1 MANDGQLDLQNLR
14 ARISR
19 IVNTSLDEVEKTLRS
34 GTPAAK
40 ASVMK
45 TTLPALIKV
54 LGEEEKA
61 DELSEMRRIVS
72 EIAERDR
79 MRISGMEAKDGAGDD
94 ANGPSTEGNPEGQSG
109 SGAKVVRLHGVD
121 LPTDMSGT
129 SG

>member
-1 MANDGQLDLQNLR
+1 MANDGQLDLQALR

-79 MRISGMEAKDGAGDD
+79 MLISGMEGKDEMGAGTDRKD
-94 ANGPSTEGNPEGQSG
+94 PSTEGNPGGTSG
-109 SGAKVVRLHGVD
+109 DAKIVLLHGVD
-121 LPTDMSGT
+121 LPTDMSG
-129 SG
+129 

>member
-1 MANDGQLDLQNLR
+1 MANDGQLDLQALR

-79 MRISGMEAKDGAGDD
+79 MRISGMEGKDEMGAGTDRED
-94 ANGPSTEGNPEGQSG
+94 PSTEGNPGGASG
-109 SGAKVVRLHGVD
+109 DAKIVLLHGVD
-121 LPTDMSGT
+121 LPTDMSG
-129 SG
+129 

>member
-19 IVNTSLDEVEKTLRS
+19 IVNTSLDEVEKTLKS

-61 DELSEMRRIVS
+61 DELSEMRRIVG
-72 EIAERDR
+72 ELAENDR
-79 MRISGMEAKDGAGDD
+79 MRIRGMEGKDEAG
-94 ANGPSTEGNPEGQSG
+94 NGPSTEGNPEGNPEGSG
-109 SGAKVVRLHGVD
+109 SNAKVVRLHGVD

>member
-1 MANDGQLDLQNLR
+1 MADDGQLDLQSLR

-19 IVNTSLDEVEKTLRS
+19 IVNTSLDEVEKTLKS

-79 MRISGMEAKDGAGDD
+79 MLISGMEGVDS
-94 ANGPSTEGNPEGQSG
+94 PSTEGNPEGSSG
-109 SGAKVVRLHGVD
+109 EGQGDAKVVRLHGVD

>member
-1 MANDGQLDLQNLR
+1 MADDGQLDLQSLR

-61 DELSEMRRIVS
+61 DELSEMRRIVA

-79 MRISGMEAKDGAGDD
+79 MLISGMEN
-94 ANGPSTEGNPEGQSG
+94 ANGPSTEGNPEGSG
-109 SGAKVVRLHGVD
+109 SDAKVVRLHGVD

>member
-1 MANDGQLDLQNLR
+1 MANDGQLDLQSLR

-19 IVNTSLDEVEKTLRS
+19 IVNTSLDEVEKTLKS

-61 DELSEMRRIVS
+61 DELSEMRRIVTG
-72 EIAERDR
+72 IAENDR
-79 MRISGMEAKDGAGDD
+79 MRIQGMEN
-94 ANGPSTEGNPEGQSG
+94 ANGPSTEGNPGEGSQG
-109 SGAKVVRLHGVD
+109 DAKVVRLHGVD

>member
-1 MANDGQLDLQNLR
+1 MANDGQLDLQALR

-72 EIAERDR
+72 ELAENDR
-79 MRISGMEAKDGAGDD
+79 MRISGMEQAG
-94 ANGPSTEGNPEGQSG
+94 GPSTEGSQGESQGQGQGQGGGTSG
-109 SGAKVVRLHGVD
+109 DAKIVLLHGVD
-121 LPTDMSGT
+121 LPTDMSG
-129 SG
+129 

>member
-79 MRISGMEAKDGAGDD
+79 MRISGMEE
-94 ANGPSTEGNPEGQSG
+94 ANGPSTEGNQGEGSTG
-109 SGAKVVRLHGVD
+109 GEGAKVVRLHGPD

>member
-1 MANDGQLDLQNLR
+1 MANDGQLDLQALR

-79 MRISGMEAKDGAGDD
+79 MLISGMEGKDEMGSGTDRKD
-94 ANGPSTEGNPEGQSG
+94 PSTEGNPGGTSG
-109 SGAKVVRLHGVD
+109 DAKIVLLHGVD
-121 LPTDMSGT
+121 LPTDMSG
-129 SG
+129 

>member
-1 MANDGQLDLQNLR
+1 MANDGQLDLQALR

-79 MRISGMEAKDGAGDD
+79 MLISGMEGKDEMGAGTDRED
-94 ANGPSTEGNPEGQSG
+94 PSTEGNPGGTSG
-109 SGAKVVRLHGVD
+109 DAKIVLLHGVD
-121 LPTDMSGT
+121 LPTDMSG
-129 SG
+129 